1 MCVWLSLFQLAWN
14 SRSRSDSRRYA
25 WRGGLVLVCEQGTL
39 TFCGCTW
46 LSEHVCLCLHSG
58 WRRTLDLL
66 HLSGCNKCI
75 WHEDV
80 KEKQQYNYLLEMKLF
95 VLVNSAALT
104 HGFSTAHS
112 SFVWSFV
119 FHVNAYW
126 FKTDWIRQERPWIYA
141 CFYVPSS
148 WSICML
154 NGFNWTWSSSK
165 DTQQQTRRAKMNAT
179 LEARVFLLGEWMA
192 RNWNGVA
199 SFSWVNF
206 IFLLIVI
213 FKMYICTVTLKWSDL
228 VNN

>member
-1 MCVWLSLFQLAWN
+1 MYLTWGCEGKAAVYLPVG
-14 SRSRSDSRRYA
+14 DET
-25 WRGGLVLVCEQGTL
+25 VC
-39 TFCGCTW
+39 
-46 LSEHVCLCLHSG
+46 
-58 WRRTLDLL
+58 
-66 HLSGCNKCI
+66 
-75 WHEDV
+75 
-80 KEKQQYNYLLEMKLF
+80 

-112 SFVWSFV
+112 SFVWSFVWSFV

-165 DTQQQTRRAKMNAT
+165 DTQQQTGRAKMNAM
-179 LEARVFLLGEWMA
+179 LEARGVFLLGEWMA

-213 FKMYICTVTLKWSDL
+213 FKMYICIVTLKWSDL